1 MQHVVFGEVTAGQ
14 EVVTRIEAEAAT
26 STGDPKVAVV
36 VVDCG
41 EVPG

>member
-14 EVVTRIEAEAAT
+14 DIVKRIEAEAAS

-36 VVDCG
+36 VADCG
-41 EVPG
+41 EVPS